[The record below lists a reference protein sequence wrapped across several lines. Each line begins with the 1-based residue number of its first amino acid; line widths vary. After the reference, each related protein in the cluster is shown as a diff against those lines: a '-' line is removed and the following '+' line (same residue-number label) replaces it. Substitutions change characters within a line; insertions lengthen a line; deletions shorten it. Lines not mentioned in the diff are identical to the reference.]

1 MSIPKLT
8 LVTHKNN
15 TPVHEYLEFITRCAQ
30 AGITAVQLR
39 EKHLPYDSLKTFGK
53 QLKTLLDAFSIPLIV
68 NDNVDLAIE
77 IEADGVHLG
86 QTDGSAM
93 TARSRLGEEKLIGLS
108 IDSLA
113 NLHEANQLPI
123 DYVGVGSIFETQSKS
138 NVATIW
144 GINGL
149 KELAMI
155 SKHPIIAIG
164 GINEFNVMDVIQSG
178 ALGIAVIGAI
188 HNAINPEL
196 IIQKLLGNLQGIFQ
210 YDD

>member
-8 LVTHKNN
+8 LVTHKNDI
-15 TPVHEYLEFITRCAQ
+15 PVCEYLDFITCCAQ

-39 EKHLPYDSLKTFGK
+39 EKHLSFNSLKIFGK
-53 QLKTLLDAFSIPLIV
+53 QLKTLLNDFNIPLIV

-86 QTDGSAM
+86 QSDGSAM
-93 TARSRLGEEKLIGLS
+93 IARNRLGEKKLIGLS

-123 DYVGVGSIFETQSKS
+123 DYVGIGSIFETQSKS

-149 KELAMI
+149 KELSMI
-155 SKHPIIAIG
+155 SKKPIIAIG
-164 GINEFNVMDVIQSG
+164 GINEFNVMDVMQAG
-178 ALGIAVIGAI
+178 AQGIAVIGAI

-196 IIQKLLGNLQGIFQ
+196 SIQKLLGN
-210 YDD
+210 YKE